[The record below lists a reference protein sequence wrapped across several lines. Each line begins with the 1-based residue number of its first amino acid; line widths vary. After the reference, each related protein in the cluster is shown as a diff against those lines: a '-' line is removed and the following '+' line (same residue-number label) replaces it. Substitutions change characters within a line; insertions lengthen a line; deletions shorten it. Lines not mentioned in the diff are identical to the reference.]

1 MGKPVKFP
9 NILRLI
15 LIKCHHKAIRL
26 VMHEIIILNEEKMK
40 YSYRTFTNEIVKLCT
55 S

>member
-15 LIKCHHKAIRL
+15 LIKCHHNAIRL
-26 VMHEIIILNEEKMK
+26 VMHEIIILNEEKME
-40 YSYRTFTNEIVKLCT
+40 YYFYRRVYIDEIQNFH
-55 S
+55 